1 MKHLLKI
8 LLLASVAFITTIGNS
23 VFAQTN
29 NQSSRQISNSRKLI
43 SFPIPEYTD
52 LDTGTVV
59 VNIWVNKKGFIKN
72 AQIDSL
78 KSTTVNKTLLDNA
91 LKTAKRARFSKI
103 DIDIIECG
111 QLTYRYK
118 QK

>member
-8 LLLASVAFITTIGNS
+8 LFLVSVAFITTIDNS

-29 NQSSRQISNSRKLI
+29 NQSGRPISKSRKLI
-43 SFPIPEYTD
+43 SFPIPEYND

-59 VNIWVNKKGFIKN
+59 VNICVNKKGFIKN
-72 AQIDSL
+72 AQVDTL
-78 KSTTVNKTLLDNA
+78 KSTTINKTLLDNA
-91 LKTAKRARFSKI
+91 FKTAKRARFSKI
-103 DIDIIECG
+103 DTNIFEIG
-111 QLTYRYK
+111 QLTYHYK